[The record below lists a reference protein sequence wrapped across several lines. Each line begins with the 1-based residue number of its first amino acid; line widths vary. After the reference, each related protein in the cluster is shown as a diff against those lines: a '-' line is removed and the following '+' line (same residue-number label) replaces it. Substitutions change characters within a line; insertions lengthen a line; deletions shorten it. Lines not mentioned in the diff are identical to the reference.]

1 MVNNKGRLFI
11 LSGPSG
17 SGKDTIMRELLSRRK
32 DICLSISSI
41 TRPPRQGEIPGEKY
55 DFISKEK
62 FETMLLNGEFLE
74 YNTYLGN
81 YYGTPKKPIERWI
94 SCGRNV
100 LLEID
105 VNGARKVREAMSGV
119 LSVFI
124 MPPSMQVLKERLTG
138 RSTESAEA
146 VSSRLQAA
154 IDEIGCANEYDYII
168 VNDNITEAVNNLE
181 AIINADRFSY
191 KSMENFV
198 KEVLESAK
206 SCDWKAVGGIR
217 Q

>member
-1 MVNNKGRLFI
+1 MKANNKGRLFI

-17 SGKDTIMRELLSRRK
+17 CGKDTIMRELLSRRK

-41 TRPPRQGEIPGEKY
+41 TRSPRQGEIPGEKY

-62 FETMLLNGEFLE
+62 FEDMLLNGEFLE

-105 VNGARKVREAMSGV
+105 VNGARKVRESMSDV
-119 LSVFI
+119 LSIFI
-124 MPPSMQVLKERLTG
+124 MPPSMQVLKDRLTG
-138 RSTESAEA
+138 RSTESAES
-146 VSSRLQAA
+146 VSGRLQAA
-154 IDEIGCANEYDYII
+154 IDEIGCANEYDYIV

-181 AIINADRFSY
+181 AIIYADRFSY

-198 KEVLESAK
+198 KEVLENAK
-206 SCDWKAVGGIR
+206 SCDWQTTGSI
-217 Q
+217 

>member
-1 MVNNKGRLFI
+1 M
-11 LSGPSG
+11 
-17 SGKDTIMRELLSRRK
+17 
-32 DICLSISSI
+32 
-41 TRPPRQGEIPGEKY
+41 
-55 DFISKEK
+55 
-62 FETMLLNGEFLE
+62 E

-105 VNGARKVREAMSGV
+105 VNGARKVREAMSDV

-138 RSTESAEA
+138 RSTESAE
-146 VSSRLQAA
+146 SINGRLQAA
-154 IDEIGCANEYDYII
+154 IDEMGCANEYDYII

-191 KSMENFV
+191 KSMEKFV

-206 SCDWKAVGGIR
+206 SCDWQTAGSI
-217 Q
+217 

>member
-1 MVNNKGRLFI
+1 MMGNNKGRLFI

-17 SGKDTIMRELLSRRK
+17 CGKDTIMRELLSRRK

-41 TRPPRQGEIPGEKY
+41 TRSPRQGEIPGEKY

-138 RSTESAEA
+138 RSTESDE
-146 VSSRLQAA
+146 SISGRLQAA
-154 IDEIGCANEYDYII
+154 IDEMGCANEYDYII

-206 SCDWKAVGGIR
+206 SCDWQTAGSI
-217 Q
+217 

>member
-1 MVNNKGRLFI
+1 MRENNKGRLFI

-17 SGKDTIMRELLSRRK
+17 CGKDTIMRELLSRRK

-41 TRPPRQGEIPGEKY
+41 TRPPRPGEIPGEKY

-62 FETMLLNGEFLE
+62 FENMLLNGELLE

-105 VNGARKVREAMSGV
+105 VNGARKVRETMSDV

-124 MPPSMQVLKERLTG
+124 MPPSMQVLRERLMG
-138 RSTESAEA
+138 RSTDSAEL
-146 VSSRLQAA
+146 VEKRLQAA
-154 IDEIGCANEYDYII
+154 IDEISCANEYDYVI

-181 AIINADRFSY
+181 AVINADRFSY
-191 KSMENFV
+191 KSMEKFV
-198 KEVLESAK
+198 KEVLENAK
-206 SCDWKAVGGIR
+206 SCDWQAAGSI
-217 Q
+217 